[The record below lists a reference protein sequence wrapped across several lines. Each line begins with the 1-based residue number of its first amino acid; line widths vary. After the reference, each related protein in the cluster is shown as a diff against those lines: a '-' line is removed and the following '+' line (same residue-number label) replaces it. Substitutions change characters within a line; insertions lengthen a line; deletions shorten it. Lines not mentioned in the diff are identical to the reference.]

1 VIPSASPANQEGIS
15 PVSQSPLEPEIINPE
30 STEVAPY
37 GVGREPPTYASPR
50 KPFRWG
56 CLIGGCLMTML
67 LVVGVMVAVGF
78 GTYHF
83 FTQQVAQYTSTEPR
97 QLPVVEVAPEKMKE
111 IEARVDT
118 FQKDV
123 DQGQALDPLVLTSDE
138 LNALIAQ
145 QEKLRGHVFVTI
157 EDGLIQADVSF
168 PTDELPGGQGR
179 YFNGSARINASLE
192 DGELI
197 VKLESA
203 ELDGQPIPESFMNPL
218 RKQNLAK
225 DVNKDPEVAKT
236 LAKFERL
243 EIEGDRL
250 ILTPKAPTPVTDQ
263 EEENESTAAEAPP
276 RAIAP

>member
-1 VIPSASPANQEGIS
+1 M
-15 PVSQSPLEPEIINPE
+15 SQSPLEPEIIAPE

-37 GVGREPPTYASPR
+37 GLRHEPPAYLPPR
-50 KPFRWG
+50 QPFRWG
-56 CLIGGCLMTML
+56 CLIGGCLMSML
-67 LVVGVMVAVGF
+67 LVVGVMVALGF
-78 GTYHF
+78 GTYYF
-83 FTQQVAQYTSTEPR
+83 FAQQVAQYTSTEPR

-123 DQGQALDPLVLTSDE
+123 DQGEALEPLVLTSDE

-179 YFNGSARINASLE
+179 FFNGSARINASLE
-192 DGELI
+192 NGELI
-197 VKLESA
+197 VKLDSA

-218 RKQNLAK
+218 SKQNLAK
-225 DVNKDPEVAKT
+225 DINKDPEVAKT

-243 EIEGDRL
+243 EIEGDKL
-250 ILTPKAPTPVTDQ
+250 ILTPKAITPATAQ
-263 EEENESTAAEAPP
+263 EEENESTAAEKPP